1 MTKEKQSKFGKDYE
15 KVYDQTLDFI
25 EENINEWV
33 KMNSQAV
40 MFSLLTCIMQMTYDL
55 MIGYNELDKKEFYKF
70 ISVAIQ
76 DVEENHNKQ
85 KEVEEIEELIT
96 T

>member
-1 MTKEKQSKFGKDYE
+1 MKKEKQSKFGKDYE

-25 EENINEWV
+25 EEKKDEWV
-33 KMNSQAV
+33 TMNSKAV

-70 ISVAIQ
+70 VSVAIQ
-76 DVEENHNKQ
+76 DVEENHHKQ

>member
-1 MTKEKQSKFGKDYE
+1 
-15 KVYDQTLDFI
+15 
-25 EENINEWV
+25 
-33 KMNSQAV
+33 

-70 ISVAIQ
+70 VSVAIQ
-76 DVEENHNKQ
+76 DVEENHHKQ
-85 KEVEEIEELIT
+85 KEVKEIEELIT

>member
-1 MTKEKQSKFGKDYE
+1 
-15 KVYDQTLDFI
+15 
-25 EENINEWV
+25 
-33 KMNSQAV
+33 MNSKAV
-40 MFSLLTCIMQMTYDL
+40 MFSLVTCVMQMTYDL

-76 DVEENHNKQ
+76 DVEETHNKQ
-85 KEVEEIEELIT
+85 KEVGAIEELIT